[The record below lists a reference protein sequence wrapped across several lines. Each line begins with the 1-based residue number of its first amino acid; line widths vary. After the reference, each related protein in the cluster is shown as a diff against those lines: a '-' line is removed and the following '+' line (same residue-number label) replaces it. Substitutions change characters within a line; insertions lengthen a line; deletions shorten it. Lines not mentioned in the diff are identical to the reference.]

1 MRARD
6 MVMRSIARL
15 AALGWFR
22 SVETGGV
29 ERVPL
34 RGPTLVV
41 ANHDGGFVDPVLLA
55 STLPRFPRFLAMA
68 GLWRTPARPF
78 LWLAGAIPVV
88 RASDGTTSEN
98 SRAFA
103 ACHDVLSKQGIVAIF
118 PEGRA
123 SDEVRLLPVKTGAAR
138 IALGSRA
145 AGAEGLLIVPVGLIY
160 EDKSTARARVY
171 VRVGVPIDLDAELP
185 SLVSTGGAADE
196 DDRHTV
202 AALTATIR
210 ERLAAVALDFESA
223 AQMSSLGLAATI
235 ALRPIDA
242 DPGWRPTFS
251 AREDLTTRLGDA
263 PEVQQSAVRDAAD
276 AYRAGLEANAI
287 TDAAVA
293 TDSRR
298 HRRVHLAG
306 VAVAVLA
313 AAPAVVGVLVNAVPG
328 TLTWLVGRRSMAP
341 VTRATVKFLVAF
353 VCFPLTWLVVRYL
366 PPVRDSAHPWLIA
379 TLIGPVCG
387 LAAAWFVAR
396 LQRARRARV
405 NLRRLAG
412 AGASLDD
419 LRARRDRVVEAVGV
433 VTAEDRFGQAGVPAG
448 RLGD

>member
-6 MVMRSIARL
+6 LVMRSIARL

-22 SVETGGV
+22 SVETSGLG
-29 ERVPL
+29 RVPS
-34 RGPTLVV
+34 RRPVLVV
-41 ANHDGGFVDPVLLA
+41 ASHDGGFVDPVLLA
-55 STLPRFPRFLAMA
+55 ATLPRFPRFLAMA
-68 GLWRTPARPF
+68 SLWRTAARPF
-78 LWLAGAIPVV
+78 LWFAGAIPVV
-88 RASDGTTSEN
+88 RASDGVTSGN
-98 SRAFA
+98 ARAFA
-103 ACHDVLSKQGIVAIF
+103 ACHDVLTQDGIVAIF

-145 AGAEGLLIVPVGLIY
+145 AGAGGLTIVPVGLIY

-171 VRVGVPIDLDAELP
+171 VRVGVPIDLDAELR
-185 SLVSTGGAADE
+185 SFVSTGGDAGE

-210 ERLAAVALDFESA
+210 ERLAAVALDFDSA

-235 ALRPIDA
+235 ALRPLDA

-251 AREDLTTRLGDA
+251 AREDLTARLGDA
-263 PEVQQSAVRDAAD
+263 PGTRQAAVREAVDD
-276 AYRAGLEANAI
+276 YRAVLEANAI

-293 TDSRR
+293 SDPRR

-306 VAVAVLA
+306 VAVAVLVA
-313 AAPAVVGVLVNAVPG
+313 VPAVVGVLVNAAPG
-328 TLTWLVGRRSMAP
+328 SLTWLVGRRSMAP
-341 VTRATVKFLVAF
+341 VTRATVKFLVALL
-353 VCFPLTWLVVRYL
+353 CFPLTWFVVRYL
-366 PPVRDSAHPWLIA
+366 PPARDSAHPWLIT

-387 LAAAWFVAR
+387 LAAAWLVAR

-412 AGASLDD
+412 VGASLDD
-419 LRARRDRVVEAVGV
+419 LRARRNRVVEAVGA
-433 VTAEDRFGQAGVPAG
+433 VTAEGRFGQAGVPAG